1 MKKFHDIIFNE
12 YQRAYIDTT
21 PRPVPTGDEDADR
34 FAFLEKGKLS
44 TFFAFNLSLCFDVH
58 LKLLDFCKGISER
71 SEKKVLIFTQK
82 PLAEFVER
90 VLAAEVE
97 AKTSPEMSE
106 EEKAAL
112 ARAMKGYKGRNL
124 YIENSCRSIRDVVAF
139 LEGRDDIEAVFI
151 ERYCD
156 LCKSA
161 DDDHISRG
169 KEDMR
174 HFRMLA
180 NCAERNDISIFLQT
194 EYDDIFAYNTVI
206 HTDFVIDGELCRNP
220 AVNIVDCDFAD
231 DKNERIKMT
240 RSITDKHLCAI
251 RNFE

>member
-194 EYDDIFAYNTVI
+194 EYDDIFA
-206 HTDFVIDGELCRNP
+206 
-220 AVNIVDCDFAD
+220 
-231 DKNERIKMT
+231 
-240 RSITDKHLCAI
+240 
-251 RNFE
+251 

>member
-1 MKKFHDIIFNE
+1 MKKIHDIIFKE

-58 LKLLDFCKGISER
+58 CRLLDFCKGISER

-82 PLAEFVER
+82 PMAEFVEK
-90 VLAAEVE
+90 VLAAEIR

-124 YIENSCRSIRDVVAF
+124 YIENSCRSVEDIVAF
-139 LEGRDDIEAVFI
+139 LDGRDDIEAVFI

-161 DDDHISRG
+161 DEDHISRG

-174 HFRMLA
+174 HFKLLA

-220 AVNIVDCDFAD
+220 AVNIIVCDFAD
-231 DKNERIKMT
+231 DKNEKIKMT
-240 RSITDKHLCAI
+240 RSITDKHFGSVI
-251 RNFE
+251 EVW

>member
-12 YQRAYIDTT
+12 YQRAYIDT
-21 PRPVPTGDEDADR
+21 PRPVLTGDEDADR

-71 SEKKVLIFTQK
+71 SEKKVLVFTQK
-82 PLAEFVER
+82 PMAEFVEKA
-90 VLAAEVE
+90 LAAEIK

-112 ARAMKGYKGRNL
+112 ADAMKGYKGRNL
-124 YIENSCRSIRDVVAF
+124 YIENSCRSIRDIVAF
-139 LEGRDDIEAVFI
+139 LDGRDDIEAVFI

-156 LCKSA
+156 LCEST
-161 DDDHISRG
+161 DEDHVSRG
-169 KEDMR
+169 KEDMC
-174 HFRMLA
+174 HFGMLA

-194 EYDDIFAYNTVI
+194 EYDDFFSYNTVI
-206 HTDFVIDGELCRNP
+206 HTDFVIAGELCRNP
-220 AVNIVDCDFAD
+220 AVNIIVCDFAD
-231 DKNERIKMT
+231 DKNEKIKMT
-240 RSITDKHLCAI
+240 RSMTDEHFGSVGEAW
-251 RNFE
+251 

>member
-12 YQRAYIDTT
+12 YQRAYIDIT

-44 TFFAFNLSLCFDVH
+44 TFFAFNLTLCFDVH
-58 LKLLDFCKGISER
+58 RKLLKYCKGISER

-82 PLAEFVER
+82 PLAEFVEKA
-90 VLAAEVE
+90 LAAEIK
-97 AKTSPEMSE
+97 ARTSPEMSE

-112 ARAMKGYKGRNL
+112 ADAMKGYKGRNL
-124 YIENSCRSIRDVVAF
+124 YIENSCRSIRGIVAF
-139 LEGRDDIEAVFI
+139 LDGRDDIEAVFI

-156 LCKSA
+156 LCESTEE
-161 DDDHISRG
+161 DHISRG

-194 EYDDIFAYNTVI
+194 EYDDFYYYDTVI
-206 HTDFVIDGELCRNP
+206 HTDFVIDMELCRNP
-220 AVNIVDCDFAD
+220 AVNIIVCDFAD

-240 RSITDKHLCAI
+240 RSITDKHLGSAI
-251 RNFE
+251 EVW